1 MSSSLHAARPAGLA
15 PGFFEPASVELFTTL
30 RVQARW
36 PDRPAGPS
44 PYRPT
49 AAHLLASEWR
59 DPPAYRFSRPRAT
72 TPCLVPARR

>member
-1 MSSSLHAARPAGLA
+1 MSSSQHAARP
-15 PGFFEPASVELFTTL
+15 V
-30 RVQARW
+30 
-36 PDRPAGPS
+36 GPS

-59 DPPAYRFSRPRAT
+59 DPPAYRFSHPRAT

>member
-36 PDRPAGPS
+36 PFPLPAHGGPSVGLRVARPAGVS
-44 PYRPT
+44 
-49 AAHLLASEWR
+49 LLAPSCHHTL
-59 DPPAYRFSRPRAT
+59 PGTCSPIT
-72 TPCLVPARR
+72 